1 MSVTIAGVVRNGVV
15 VPDSPLPEG
24 APVEIRVMGGTVEV
38 PPDLQAELAAW
49 QQAGA
54 DALELVE
61 RLAKEGGT
69 YEKG

>member
-1 MSVTIAGVVRNGVV
+1 MSIAIAGVVRNGVI

-24 APVEIRVMGGTVEV
+24 APVEIRLIGKPLEV
-38 PPDLQAELAAW
+38 PAELQAELAAW

-61 RLAKEGGT
+61 RLAVEGQVH
-69 YEKG
+69 EKG